1 MKSGFFLSGTAHSLL
16 IIFLFTNGLFS
27 MPDRKFEDL
36 EKLDI
41 MILSE
46 AEFDAISSS
55 PPIIENLSSPNYKKL
70 KTPSQDL
77 KLKNNEI
84 EKLSGI
90 NKHSVKKLTLLE
102 QPDEI
107 MKPLLPLKDFI
118 PEPTPTIIKKLK
130 NKEKIDLEFSKLGNE
145 INALVTPTL
154 NNPRSR
160 DADRIDRIASNNKDT
175 LDISDNLTELTNEIS
190 EKTATTSENKEKLSN
205 KEATTKITPDAQK
218 NVEIVKGLVEKSN
231 MPLSRSL
238 PEITTT
244 SNESEALLLEAN
256 LIKKFKPKF
265 NILLRDD
272 KSFPFIFIGN
282 KDKWPQIKRHRGKK
296 SKDGFYFGPFA
307 SAGSANWTIKM
318 IQKIFHLRVCDDTV
332 FKKRERP
339 CILYQI
345 KRCSG
350 PCVGYVGE
358 SDYKQTVDDAIEF
371 VSGKSRKIQ
380 KSLSNQ
386 MERASEDLD
395 FEKAAILRDR
405 IKSLNIIQSSQ
416 RINEANLVEAD
427 VIAGYKESGKT
438 CIQVFFYRSKQNWG
452 NQAFFPKHDPEEN
465 LNDIINSFVSQFYEN
480 KSVPSS
486 IILSNEIKEKEL
498 IEKTLT
504 QKEGKQ
510 ITITVAKK
518 GTKLKVINQAIN
530 NAKDSLNRKLYESQ
544 NNRDL
549 FDAVSK
555 KFNLETNI
563 NLVEVYD
570 NSHIQGTNSV
580 GALITYGDEG
590 FVKKRY
596 RKFNIKIQKNAQD
609 DYGMMKEVLNRRFKR
624 AVQEKD
630 NYLTFP
636 DLVLI
641 DGGKGQYSVARE
653 AMNELGL
660 HEIPIVAIAKGKMRN
675 SGNETFF
682 HNGKEFKFEKND
694 PTLFFLQR
702 LRDESHRFA
711 ISAHR
716 AKRKKGISKS
726 LLDQIDGIGSIR
738 KRALLNHFGSARAV
752 ESASLDEIKS
762 VDGVEEK
769 VAKKIYNFFHE

>member
-1 MKSGFFLSGTAHSLL
+1 M
-16 IIFLFTNGLFS
+16 
-27 MPDRKFEDL
+27 
-36 EKLDI
+36 
-41 MILSE
+41 
-46 AEFDAISSS
+46 ISSEIGKEVIKKELSLIPKS
-55 PPIIENLSSPNYKKL
+55 PGVYRMLNYKNDVLYVGKAKNLPNRL
-70 KTPSQDL
+70 KSY
-77 KLKNNEI
+77 
-84 EKLSGI
+84 
-90 NKHSVKKLTLLE
+90 V
-102 QPDEI
+102 
-107 MKPLLPLKDFI
+107 
-118 PEPTPTIIKKLK
+118 
-130 NKEKIDLEFSKLGNE
+130 
-145 INALVTPTL
+145 
-154 NNPRSR
+154 
-160 DADRIDRIASNNKDT
+160 
-175 LDISDNLTELTNEIS
+175 S
-190 EKTATTSENKEKLSN
+190 EKNHIIRTERMLSQ
-205 KEATTKITPDAQK
+205 TTK
-218 NVEIVKGLVEKSN
+218 VEIIL
-231 MPLSRSL
+231 
-238 PEITTT
+238 T

-296 SKDGFYFGPFA
+296 SKEGFYFGPFA

-332 FKKRERP
+332 FKNRERP

-350 PCVGYVGE
+350 PCVGYVKE
-358 SDYKQTVDDAIEF
+358 NDYKSTVNDAIEF

-380 KSLSNQ
+380 KNLSSQ
-386 MERASEDLD
+386 MEIASEELD
-395 FEKAAILRDR
+395 FEKAAIIRDR

-416 RINEANLVEAD
+416 RVNEANLVEAD

-452 NQAFFPKHDPEEN
+452 NQAFFPKHDPDEK
-465 LNDIINSFVSQFYEN
+465 LSDILNSFVSQFYEN
-480 KSVPSS
+480 KTVPSS
-486 IILSNEIKEKEL
+486 IILSEEIREKIL
-498 IEKTLT
+498 IEKTLSE
-504 QKEGKQ
+504 KEDKQ
-510 ITITVAKK
+510 ISISVAKK
-518 GTKLKVINQAIN
+518 GSKLKVISQAIK
-530 NAKDSLNRKLYESQ
+530 NAKDSLNRKIYESQ

-549 FDAVSK
+549 FESVSK

-563 NLVEVYD
+563 NLIEVYD

-580 GALITYGDEG
+580 GALITYGEEG

-596 RKFNIKIQKNAQD
+596 RKFNIKILKNKQD
-609 DYGMMKEVLNRRFKR
+609 DYGMMKEVLNRRFRR

-630 NYLTFP
+630 NYLTLP

-653 AMNELGL
+653 TMNELGL
-660 HEIPIVAIAKGKMRN
+660 HDIPIIAIAKGKFRN

-682 HNGKEFKFEKND
+682 NNEKEFKFSKND

-702 LRDESHRFA
+702 IRDEAHRFA

-738 KRALLNHFGSARAV
+738 KRALLNHFGSVRAV
-752 ESASLDEIKS
+752 ESASFDEIKS
-762 VDGVEEK
+762 VEGVEEK
-769 VAKKIYNFFHE
+769 VAKKIYNYFHE